1 MHVAGGYAHLM
12 ASSQE
17 SQGAQENR
25 SGVSEQAKLDA
36 ARLEQQIRATTREL
50 RMRLEYL
57 DQLAQQQNAELEN
70 LRAQPPSPQRNQAIS
85 RIEQKMG
92 FYQMIKAASE
102 GFEDAQM
109 RQPASLSTGR
119 ADTSPLR
126 VTNQDLTN
134 MRLIEAQSILASARL
149 AVDDMAPRM
158 RMLAGALGKPGRY
171 APPELAQLNRLKE
184 RLKTQAQLLPR
195 LQLAL
200 QTYDELAAALPQL
213 SKQVDEV
220 RRMTGRDALQQL
232 QNMRTP
238 VIAGKLYQLERLPA
252 EVAGDPEFS
261 KLFPE
266 PQPIRLPLPTRTPT
280 GQLQAP
286 EAKPAK
292 KGGFL
297 GLFGLGPR

>member
-1 MHVAGGYAHLM
+1 M

-17 SQGAQENR
+17 SQGTQENR
-25 SGVSEQAKLDA
+25 CGVSEQAKLDA

-50 RMRLEYL
+50 RMRLDYL
-57 DQLAQQQNAELEN
+57 DQLAQQQNAELET

-102 GFEDAQM
+102 GFEDAQT
-109 RQPASLSTGR
+109 RQPASLAAGR

-184 RLKTQAQLLPR
+184 RLKTQAQLVPR

-220 RRMTGRDALQQL
+220 RRMAGRDALQQL
-232 QNMRTP
+232 QTMRTP
-238 VIAGKLYQLERLPA
+238 AIAGKLYQLERLPA

-266 PQPIRLPLPTRTPT
+266 PQPIRLPLPSRTPT